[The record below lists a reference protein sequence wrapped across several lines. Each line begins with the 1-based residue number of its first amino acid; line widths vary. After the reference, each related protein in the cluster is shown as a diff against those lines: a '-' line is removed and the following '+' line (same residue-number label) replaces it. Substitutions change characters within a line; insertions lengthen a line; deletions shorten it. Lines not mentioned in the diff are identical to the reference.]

1 MAQQILEYK
10 CPCCSGI
17 IEFDSGTQKMKC
29 PYCETTFDPSALL
42 EMDEALNQQK
52 PDQLQWDT
60 PQEQFSDAET
70 SGMNVYSCKSCG
82 GEIIADATTG
92 ATHCPFCGN
101 PVVLT
106 SAFSG
111 ALKPDIIIPFKL
123 NKEDAKAA
131 LKKHM
136 SGKKLLPR
144 LFSKESHL
152 DEIKGVYV
160 PFWLYGADVSAD
172 YNFKG
177 TRVRS
182 WRTGDREFTET
193 TYFRLERS
201 GGLSF
206 DNVPVDGSTKMD
218 DAMMES
224 IEPFEMKDAV
234 PFQTAYL
241 SGYYADKYDV
251 DAKQSIDRANT
262 RIKNSTQEAFA
273 ATATGYGAITTESS
287 SVRINNGKATY
298 AMYPV
303 WLLTTNY
310 QGKTYQFAMN
320 GQTGKFVGDMPVDK
334 KLFWKWH
341 LFYTAICGAVS
352 WFVLYFFL
360 LH

>member
-1 MAQQILEYK
+1 MPQILEYK

-29 PYCETTFDPSALL
+29 PYCETTFDPAALQ
-42 EMDEALNQQK
+42 EMDEALNQQQQ
-52 PDQLQWDT
+52 DQLEWDT
-60 PQEQFSDAET
+60 PQAQFSDAEAA
-70 SGMNVYSCKSCG
+70 GMNVYSCRSCG

-111 ALKPDIIIPFKL
+111 ALKPDLVIPFQL
-123 NKEDAKAA
+123 NKDQAVAA

-136 SGKKLLPR
+136 SGKKLLPK
-144 LFSKESHL
+144 LFSKDSHL
-152 DEIKGVYV
+152 QEVKGVYV
-160 PFWLYGADVSAD
+160 PFWLFGADVHACF
-172 YNFKG
+172 NFKA
-177 TRVRS
+177 TKLRR
-182 WRTGDREFTET
+182 WRAGNREYTET
-193 TYFRLERS
+193 TYFRLERA

-206 DNVPVDGSTKMD
+206 DDVPVDGSTKMD

-224 IEPFEMKDAV
+224 IEPFDMKDAV
-234 PFQTAYL
+234 PFQTAFL

-251 DAKQSIDRANT
+251 DATQSIDRANT

-273 ATATGYGAITTESS
+273 ATANGYSTVNTESA
-287 SVRINNGKATY
+287 SVQIQNGKAKY

-310 QGKTYQFAMN
+310 QGKNYQFAMN
-320 GQTGKFVGDMPVDK
+320 GQTGKFVGDMPMDK
-334 KLFWKWH
+334 KLFWKLH
-341 LFYTAICGAVS
+341 LFYSAICSVVS
-352 WFVLYFFL
+352 WVLLYFFL
-360 LH
+360 H

>member
-1 MAQQILEYK
+1 MAQIIEYK
-10 CPCCSGI
+10 CPCCGGI
-17 IEFDSGTQKMKC
+17 IEFDSDSQKMKC

-42 EMDEALNQQK
+42 EMDAALNQQK
-52 PDQLQWDT
+52 PDEMEWET
-60 PQEQFSDAET
+60 PQEAFTDEET
-70 SGMNVYSCKSCG
+70 DNMSVYTCRSCG
-82 GEIIADATTG
+82 GEIIADANTG

-106 SAFSG
+106 SRFSG
-111 ALKPDIIIPFKL
+111 ALKPDFVIPFKL
-123 NKEDAKAA
+123 NKEDAKTA

-152 DEIKGVYV
+152 DEIKGLYV
-160 PFWLYGADVSAD
+160 PFWLFGADVDAQF
-172 YNFKG
+172 NFHA
-177 TRVRS
+177 TRTRM
-182 WRTGDREFTET
+182 WRHGNREFTET
-193 TYFRLERS
+193 THFRLERS

-224 IEPFEMKDAV
+224 IEPFDMSAAV

-251 DAKQSIDRANT
+251 DANASIGRANE
-262 RIKNSTQEAFA
+262 RIKNSTTEAFS
-273 ATATGYGAITTESS
+273 TTTGGYGTVVPEGSS
-287 SVRINNGKATY
+287 IQVHNGKATY

-310 QGKTYQFAMN
+310 RGKTYQFAMN
-320 GQTGKFVGDMPVDK
+320 GQTGKLVGDMPVDK
-334 KLFWKWH
+334 SLYWKW
-341 LFYTAICGAVS
+341 YAIYAAICSGIS
-352 WFVLYFFL
+352 WLLLYFFFL
-360 LH
+360 R

>member
-1 MAQQILEYK
+1 MGKILEYK

-17 IEFDSGTQKMKC
+17 IEFDSGTQMMKC
-29 PYCETTFDPSALL
+29 PYCETTFDPAALA
-42 EMDEALNQQK
+42 EMDEALNQQS
-52 PDQLQWDT
+52 PDQLDWDT
-60 PQEQFSDAET
+60 PQDQFNDAEI
-70 SGMNVYSCKSCG
+70 SGMNVYSCRSCG

-106 SAFSG
+106 SAFAG
-111 ALKPDIIIPFKL
+111 ALKPDLIIPFKL
-123 NKEDAKAA
+123 SKEDAKAA

-136 SGKKLLPR
+136 TGKKLLPK
-144 LFSKESHL
+144 LFSTESHL

-160 PFWLYGADVSAD
+160 PFWLYGADVDASF
-172 YNFKG
+172 NFRG

-182 WRTGDREFTET
+182 WRAGNREYTET
-193 TYFRLERS
+193 SYFRLERS

-206 DNVPVDGSTKMD
+206 DDVPVDGSTKMD

-224 IEPFEMKDAV
+224 IEPFDMKEAI

-251 DAKQSIDRANT
+251 DATQSIQRANE
-262 RIKNSTQEAFA
+262 RIKVSTTEAFRT
-273 ATATGYGAITTESS
+273 TATGYHTVNAEASS
-287 SVRINNGKATY
+287 IQLHNGKAKY

-310 QGKTYQFAMN
+310 QGQTYQFAMN
-320 GQTGKFVGDMPVDK
+320 GQTGKLVGDMPVDK
-334 KLFWKWH
+334 KLYWKWQ
-341 LFYTAICGAVS
+341 LIYTAICAGVTWLA
-352 WFVLYFFL
+352 LYFFL
-360 LH
+360 L

>member
-1 MAQQILEYK
+1 MAQLLEYK
-10 CPCCSGI
+10 CPCCGGI
-17 IEFDSGTQKMKC
+17 IEFDSGSQMMKC
-29 PYCETTFDPSALL
+29 PYCDTTFDPSALL
-42 EMDEALNQQK
+42 EMDEALNNHE
-52 PDQLQWDT
+52 PDQLEWET
-60 PQEQFSDAET
+60 PQSQFDDAEI
-70 SGMNVYSCKSCG
+70 SGMSVYSCHSCG

-111 ALKPDIIIPFKL
+111 ALKPDLIIPFKL
-123 NKEDAKAA
+123 SKDDAKAA

-160 PFWLYGADVSAD
+160 PFWLYGADVDAQF
-172 YNFKG
+172 NFHA
-177 TRVRS
+177 TRTRMWRS
-182 WRTGDREFTET
+182 GNREYTEIT
-193 TYFRLERS
+193 HFRLERS

-206 DNVPVDGSTKMD
+206 DDVPVDGSTKMD

-224 IEPFEMKDAV
+224 IEPFDLREAV
-234 PFQTAYL
+234 SFQTAYL

-251 DAKQSIDRANT
+251 DATASIERANQ
-262 RIKNSTQEAFA
+262 RIKNSTTEAF
-273 ATATGYGAITTESS
+273 TATTPGYGTVTPEGSS
-287 SVRINNGKATY
+287 IQIHNGKAKY

-310 QGKTYQFAMN
+310 QGNTYQFAMN

-334 KLFWKWH
+334 KLYWKWH
-341 LFYTAICGAVS
+341 LIYSAICAGVS
-352 WFVLYFFL
+352 WLILYFFL
-360 LH
+360 L

>member
-1 MAQQILEYK
+1 MAQILEYK

-17 IEFDSGTQKMKC
+17 IEFDSSTQKMKC
-29 PYCETTFDPSALL
+29 PYCETTFDPAALQ
-42 EMDEALNQQK
+42 EMDQALNQQK
-52 PDQLQWDT
+52 PDQLEWET
-60 PQEQFSDAET
+60 PQEQFDAAET
-70 SGMNVYSCKSCG
+70 AGMNVYSCKSCG

-111 ALKPDIIIPFKL
+111 ALKPDLIIPFKL
-123 NKEDAKAA
+123 SKEDAKAA

-144 LFSKESHL
+144 LFSKDSHL
-152 DEIKGVYV
+152 EEIKGVYV
-160 PFWLYGADVSAD
+160 PFWLYGADVSAH
-172 YNFKG
+172 YNFKA
-177 TRVRS
+177 TKVRS
-182 WRTGDREFTET
+182 WRSGNREFTET
-193 TYFRLERS
+193 THYRLERA

-206 DNVPVDGSTKMD
+206 DDVPVDGSTKMD

-224 IEPFEMKDAV
+224 IEPFDMKAAV

-251 DAKQSIDRANT
+251 DAKQSIDRANA
-262 RIKNSTQEAFA
+262 RIKNSTQEAFT
-273 ATATGYGAITTESS
+273 ATANGYGAITTESS
-287 SVRINNGKATY
+287 SVQIHNGKAKY

-310 QGKTYQFAMN
+310 QGNTYQFAMN
-320 GQTGKFVGDMPVDK
+320 GQTGKLVGDMPVDK
-334 KLFWKWH
+334 KLDWKWH
-341 LFYTAICGAVS
+341 LIYTAICGGVT
-352 WFVLYFFL
+352 WVLLYIFL
-360 LH
+360 H